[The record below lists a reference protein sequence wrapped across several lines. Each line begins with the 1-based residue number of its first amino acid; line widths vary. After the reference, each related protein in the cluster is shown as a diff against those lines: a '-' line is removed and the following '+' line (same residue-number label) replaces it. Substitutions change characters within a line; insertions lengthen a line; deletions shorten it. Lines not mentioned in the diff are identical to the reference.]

1 MDNLTI
7 LMFEKEHMNDVL
19 LDTNILLYAIDEE
32 SKYFKSVQRLLSTD
46 TINFFTTSKNISEF
60 LSVITRIPNSSI
72 SVEKALFI
80 INDFQNSFRIL
91 YPTEESNV
99 IFIDLLK
106 KYTPHG
112 LKIHDYEIVSIALS
126 NKIKSIATI
135 NKKDFERI
143 EEIKLVS
150 IQ

>member
-1 MDNLTI
+1 
-7 LMFEKEHMNDVL
+7 MNNVL

-32 SKYFKSVQRLLSTD
+32 SKYFKSVQRLLSSD

-72 SVEKALFI
+72 SIEKALYI
-80 INDFQNSFRIL
+80 LNDFQNSFKVL
-91 YPTEESNV
+91 YPSEESNI

-106 KYTPHG
+106 KYKPHG
-112 LKIHDYEIVSIALS
+112 LKIHDYEIISIALS
-126 NKIKSIATI
+126 NKIKNVATF

>member
-1 MDNLTI
+1 MSN
-7 LMFEKEHMNDVL
+7 VL

-32 SKYFKSVQRLLSTD
+32 SKYFKSVQRLLNTD
-46 TINFFTTSKNISEF
+46 TFNFSTTSKNISEF
-60 LSVITRIPNSSI
+60 LAVITRIPNSSI
-72 SVEKALFI
+72 SVEKALNI
-80 INDFQNSFRIL
+80 LNDFQNSFRIL

-112 LKIHDYEIVSIALS
+112 LKIHDYEIISIALS
-126 NKIKSIATI
+126 NKIKNIATI

-150 IQ
+150 VQ

>member
-1 MDNLTI
+1 
-7 LMFEKEHMNDVL
+7 MNNVL

-32 SKYFKSVQRLLSTD
+32 SKYFKSVQRLLNTD

-80 INDFQNSFRIL
+80 LNDFQNSFRIL

-126 NKIKSIATI
+126 NKIKNIATI

-143 EEIKLVS
+143 EEIKLVT

>member
-1 MDNLTI
+1 
-7 LMFEKEHMNDVL
+7 MNNVL

-32 SKYFKSVQRLLSTD
+32 SKYFKSVRRLLSSD

-72 SVEKALFI
+72 PIEKALNI
-80 INDFQNSFRIL
+80 LNDFQNSFRIL
-91 YPTEESNV
+91 YPSEESNK

-106 KYTPHG
+106 KYKPRG
-112 LKIHDYEIVSIALS
+112 LKIHDYEIISIALA
-126 NKIKSIATI
+126 NKINNVATI
-135 NKKDFERI
+135 NKKDFANI

-150 IQ
+150 I